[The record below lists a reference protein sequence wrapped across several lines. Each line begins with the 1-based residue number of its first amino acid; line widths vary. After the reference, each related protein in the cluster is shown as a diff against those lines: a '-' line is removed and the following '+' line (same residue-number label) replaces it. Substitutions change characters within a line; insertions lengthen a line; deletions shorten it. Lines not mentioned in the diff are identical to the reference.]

1 MTYSDFEFQTTFVL
15 KRKWPPGLHKK
26 NAKPHKLRGRNFV
39 YELVEDTDVKK
50 HEPMEI
56 ILTSYVEGLGAKGDI
71 VEVKPNF
78 AYNKLILPKLGVYK
92 TPENIEKFAS
102 KKEAKDEIEHSSPFA
117 PKVLSSI
124 LM

>member
-1 MTYSDFEFQTTFVL
+1 
-15 KRKWPPGLHKK
+15 
-26 NAKPHKLRGRNFV
+26 
-39 YELVEDTDVKK
+39 
-50 HEPMEI
+50 MEI

-117 PKVLSSI
+117 PKVLSPIFMINQIYNFVDFLDPKCVRTSYVRSCNE
-124 LM
+124 